1 MAGPPRLEQS
11 AKLNIVVIIF
21 KKIRRRPVARQQKG
35 ESVERKR
42 GAKHSGGHKGGYWGY
57 LPPPLESWG

>member
-42 GAKHSGGHKGGYWGY
+42 GAKHIVSVILIAKQFLETYVY
-57 LPPPLESWG
+57 LLK